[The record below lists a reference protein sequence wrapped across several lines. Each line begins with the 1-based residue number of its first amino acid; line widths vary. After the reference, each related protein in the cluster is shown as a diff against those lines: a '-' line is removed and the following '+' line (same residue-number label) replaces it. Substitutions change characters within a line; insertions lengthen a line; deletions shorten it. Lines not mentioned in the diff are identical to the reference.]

1 MAGDLVQHIYRTLD
15 DANRNKV
22 METAIAYRNLN
33 VCSQQQ
39 HETLP
44 LQLPALQ
51 ES

>member
-1 MAGDLVQHIYRTLD
+1 MPGDLAQHIYGTLD

-22 METAIAYRNLN
+22 IETALAYRNLN

-39 HETLP
+39 HETLL
-44 LQLPALQ
+44 LQLPALK